1 MICPSKNGR
10 MLFLPHGISRQRTV
24 SCRLCFYDMEEN
36 VRCVREGIQKG
47 DADETI
53 ENFAEALESF
63 SRMN

>member
-1 MICPSKNGR
+1 MDE
-10 MLFLPHGISRQRTV
+10 T
-24 SCRLCFYDMEEN
+24 

>member
-1 MICPSKNGR
+1 MSDPRLTSDTLGGYNTA
-10 MLFLPHGISRQRTV
+10 PQRKK
-24 SCRLCFYDMEEN
+24 N